1 MLLFLLTSAFYT
13 SPTTLPRKFKT
24 IRTTVGQ
31 LTTYRQI
38 RFFEAD
44 LHQSPKISHAPTCN
58 YCRGTIGS
66 VNGLI
71 CENEPVSIP
80 IGSVHSLDSKIV
92 MELDKIQS
100 GTDLGDHGI
109 VRFKDLY
116 GRV

>member
-66 VNGLI
+66 VNGVI
-71 CENEPVSIP
+71 CGTESASTP

-92 MELDKIQS
+92 MALIEMQS
-100 GTDLGDHGI
+100 GTYLGEHGI
-109 VRFKDLY
+109 VRFEDLY
-116 GRV
+116 RRP